1 MMRLQSNHFNIYE
14 TASKV
19 EFHVEWQVE
28 LQGVKEVGWIDE
40 NLTQCWVRSPIF
52 GYRMDITH
60 LKKKFG
66 ALKKNWVFLIAYT
79 KCGAINPIYERYM
92 FPYLVTVDTTIFKSL
107 RLRGSSSAKLPASA
121 VPRDPLAE
129 GENASTSAAFS
140 AVNPI
145 YPLVICYI
153 QRKWPWK

>member
-1 MMRLQSNHFNIYE
+1 MVRLQSNHFNINE

-28 LQGVKEVGWIDE
+28 LQGVKEVGWVDE

-52 GYRMDITH
+52 GYRMETTH
-60 LKKKFG
+60 LKKSLG
-66 ALKKNWVFLIAYT
+66 IKKNWVFVLAYT
-79 KCGAINPIYERYM
+79 HQMWTHKSQLRRIYVPLWEPFTQR
-92 FPYLVTVDTTIFKSL
+92 FSPATTRRIIQNFSLPY
-107 RLRGSSSAKLPASA
+107 RGILWLKGKTFQPWQ
-121 VPRDPLAE
+121 RF
-129 GENASTSAAFS
+129 T
-140 AVNPI
+140 VNPI